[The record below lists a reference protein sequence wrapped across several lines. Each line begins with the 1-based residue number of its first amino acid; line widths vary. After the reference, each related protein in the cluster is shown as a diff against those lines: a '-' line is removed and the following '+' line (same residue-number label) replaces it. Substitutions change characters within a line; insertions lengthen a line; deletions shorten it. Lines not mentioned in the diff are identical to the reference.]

1 MIRAP
6 AVRTFTIFYSWQSDR
21 ESQCCK
27 NFIRIAADDAARRVG
42 ERLGV
47 EVVIDADTEGVSGT
61 PPISETFLKKIAA
74 CDLFLADMTF
84 VGATDQGKPLPN
96 PNVMG
101 EYGYALRAKGF
112 EWILLAMNTAFGPPE
127 IPFRKWVSGRR

>member
-1 MIRAP
+1 MIRAL

-61 PPISETFLKKIAA
+61 TPISETILKKIGA
-74 CDLFLADMTF
+74 CDLFLADLSL
-84 VGATDQGKPLPN
+84 VSEAAWC
-96 PNVMG
+96 
-101 EYGYALRAKGF
+101 EARLRA
-112 EWILLAMNTAFGPPE
+112 EVIRPLAERNHRLFPNRPSYRL
-127 IPFRKWVSGRR
+127 PLDHDRLV